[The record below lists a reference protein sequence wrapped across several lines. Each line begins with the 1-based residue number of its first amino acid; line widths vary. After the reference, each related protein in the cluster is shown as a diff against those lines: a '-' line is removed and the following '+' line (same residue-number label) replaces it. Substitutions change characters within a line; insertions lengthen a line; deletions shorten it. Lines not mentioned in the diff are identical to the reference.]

1 MARTRTIGL
10 ILSPIMN
17 PFGSQAI
24 MEGIGR
30 YGLEHGHWRYVQA
43 GGRSAYSRSFREV
56 DGWIVLTDR
65 GKSPDWV
72 RRLRRAPVLRHAH
85 TESKLDV
92 DTFSYDDVAIGRLAA
107 QTLLDRGFRHLRY
120 HGFDVP
126 PSHRRWEGFSTHAQQ
141 AGRKA
146 STAWQ
151 DMDAAPRSFVQ
162 GARGNRLLR
171 NWIRKLPLPAGI
183 FAFNDGLAADIIRVA
198 LGLGVQI
205 PDDLALIGV
214 DNNLMSCR
222 FGPIP
227 ISSVDRDDAGLGYR
241 VAQRLDARMQGQK
254 VPHEPLLQPPR
265 CVIERLSTE
274 IVATEDELVSLAV
287 QVIRERACEEL
298 SVENLL
304 EELGTS
310 RTNLEKRFRRVLG
323 LSPHQEIRRV
333 RLRRVR
339 QLLQETTLPLVD
351 IAVRSGFHSVSYLCR
366 TFRAEFGRTPGQFRR
381 SDSQSQLR
389 L

>member
-1 MARTRTIGL
+1 MAKTRTIGL
-10 ILSPIMN
+10 VLSPLMN
-17 PFGSQAI
+17 PSGTQSV

-30 YGLEHGHWRYVQA
+30 YGLEHGRWRYLQA
-43 GGRSAYSRSFREV
+43 GGSSQYSRSFREV

-65 GKSPDWV
+65 SESPDWV
-72 RRLRRAPVLRHAH
+72 RMLRRAPVLRHAH
-85 TESKLDV
+85 VESKLDV
-92 DTFSYDDVAIGRLAA
+92 DMFSYDDLAIGRLAA

-126 PSHRRWEGFSTHAQQ
+126 PSHRRWEGFSTHVQQ

-151 DMDAAPRSFVQ
+151 DMDAAPGSFVQ

-171 NWIRKLPLPAGI
+171 NWIRKLPLPVGI
-183 FAFNDGLAADIIRVA
+183 FAFNDGLAADMIRLA
-198 LGLGVQI
+198 LGLGLQI

-214 DNNLMSCR
+214 DNNLLSCR

-287 QVIRERACEEL
+287 QVIRERACEDL

-310 RTNLEKRFRRVLG
+310 RSNLEKRFRKVLG
-323 LSPHQEIRRV
+323 RSPHQQIRRV
-333 RLRRVR
+333 RLRKVR
-339 QLLQETTLPLVD
+339 MLLLETRLSLVD
-351 IAVRSGFHSVSYLCR
+351 IAVRSGFHSVTYLCKA
-366 TFRAEFGRTPGQFRR
+366 FRSEYGLTPGDFRKR
-381 SDSQSQLR
+381 QGHANQ
-389 L
+389 